1 VPYTVQLRRKN
12 VKAVEAIMG
21 VALDNPQVGQVIEL
35 PMTIKAKIT
44 AIVPTSAGAAINQS
58 VVIIEADE
66 I

>member
-1 VPYTVQLRRKN
+1 MPYQIQLKRKN

-21 VALDNPQVGQVIEL
+21 VVLEDPRIGQVIEL
-35 PMTIKAKIT
+35 PRTIKAKIT
-44 AIVPTSAGAAINQS
+44 AIKPTNIGAEIRRS